1 MRVPKSWV
9 PILAKKMADN
19 LTRKELVRI
28 EVPMDKFIAKTEEI
42 IMEELTV
49 EDRVNEEVRE
59 LLKKH
64 SSDIERGRMDYRRLF
79 ELTKQKLVKERNLV
93 L

>member
-1 MRVPKSWV
+1 MRIPKTWV
-9 PILAKKMADN
+9 PLLAKHVAEN
-19 LTRKELVRI
+19 LVSKELVRI
-28 EVPMDKFIAKTEEI
+28 TIPMEKFVGKTEEI
-42 IMEELTV
+42 IMEELTL
-49 EDRVNEEVRE
+49 EDRLNDEVRE

-64 SSDIERGRMDYRRLF
+64 ASDIERGRMDYRKLF

>member
-1 MRVPKSWV
+1 MRIPKPWV
-9 PILAKKMADN
+9 PILARKIAET
-19 LTRKELVRI
+19 LTVKGLLKPA
-28 EVPMDKFIAKTEEI
+28 VPMDKFIEKTEGI
-42 IMEELTV
+42 IMDELSV

-64 SSDIERGRMDYRRLF
+64 SSDIERGRIDYRRLF
-79 ELTKQKLVKERNLV
+79 ELTKQKLVKERNIV

>member
-9 PILAKKMADN
+9 PILAKRISEN
-19 LTRKELVRI
+19 LTIREAVKI
-28 EVPMDKFIAKTEEI
+28 TVPMDKFVEKTEEI
-42 IMEELTV
+42 MMEELMV
-49 EDRVNEEVRE
+49 EDRLNEEVRE

-64 SSDIERGRMDYRRLF
+64 ATDIERGRMDYRRLF

>member
-9 PILAKKMADN
+9 PILARRISEN
-19 LTRKELVRI
+19 LTFMEAVKI
-28 EVPMDKFIAKTEEI
+28 TVPMDKFIEKTEEI

-49 EDRVNEEVRE
+49 EDKLNEEVRE

-64 SSDIERGRMDYRRLF
+64 TTDIERGRMDYRKLF

>member
-1 MRVPKSWV
+1 MRIPKAWV
-9 PILAKKMADN
+9 PILAKRIAEN
-19 LTRKELVRI
+19 LAAKELVGI
-28 EVPMDKFIAKTEEI
+28 KVAMEKFVEKTEEI
-42 IMEELTV
+42 IAEELSL
-49 EDRVNEEVRE
+49 EDRLNEEVRE

-64 SSDIERGRMDYRRLF
+64 ATDIERGRMDYRRLF

>member
-1 MRVPKSWV
+1 MRVPKTWV
-9 PILAKKMADN
+9 SLLAKKVAVN
-19 LTRKELVRI
+19 LVSKGLLTQQVSME
-28 EVPMDKFIAKTEEI
+28 KFTVKVEEI
-42 IMEELTV
+42 IMEELMV
-49 EDRVNEEVRE
+49 EDRLNDEVRE

-64 SSDIERGRMDYRRLF
+64 STDIERGRMDYRRLF

>member
-9 PILAKKMADN
+9 PILARKVAEN
-19 LTRKELVRI
+19 LTSR
-28 EVPMDKFIAKTEEI
+28 EVVKITVPVDKFIAKTEEI
-42 IMEELTV
+42 IMEELMM
-49 EDRVNEEVRE
+49 EDRLNDEVRE

-64 SSDIERGRMDYRRLF
+64 ATDIERGRMDYRRLF